1 MYSRGFA
8 LTVNFANRFY
18 LRIRNLRDHL
28 PAAYNMLCS
37 HCSLIADAGF
47 FYIADRQ
54 SHTEDKN
61 KQQRQKILF
70 FSLSR

>member
-28 PAAYNMLCS
+28 PAAYNMLYTELLAAC
-37 HCSLIADAGF
+37 LLLMLVF
-47 FYIADRQ
+47 F
-54 SHTEDKN
+54 
-61 KQQRQKILF
+61 
-70 FSLSR
+70 LST